1 MDTNPNDVRLTVL
14 MALQE
19 AHDVESC
26 LEEQILNLMHRFV
39 DRFMR
44 RRPEI
49 NKLKSLP
56 DNLLIDYGRYVL
68 ERMTCAD
75 MRITVKLRMAM
86 DELLRSM
93 EEKKEFINA
102 YKEM

>member
-19 AHDVESC
+19 AHDVESI

-39 DRFMR
+39 DRFIR
-44 RRPEI
+44 HRPEI

-56 DNLLIDYGRYVL
+56 DNPLIDYSHYAL

-75 MRITVKLRMAM
+75 MRIAIKLRMAR